1 MPDKKRTILTAFA
14 TALLA
19 SCTQENFV
27 PQDGDLL
34 FCASGNIEW
43 AQMWKYLL
51 AMFVI
56 IWGLE
61 MMSGKNLKDRSVV

>member
-1 MPDKKRTILTAFA
+1 MADSRICILTVCAA
-14 TALLA
+14 MLA

-61 MMSGKNLKDRSVV
+61 MMSGKNIKDRSVV